1 MCEFAFCDWRLYHF
15 ALFYTATGDINDP
28 NKLKAAASAVNQKS
42 NGESKNTESPETEN
56 QSDLTPAQAS
66 EKTSQNNSS
75 EEMVTESAH
84 SIKRSLDDSDISGDN
99 DSPDSKPQE
108 KRHKLDNEVSN
119 AGVSSAN
126 NGTDGK
132 AVSSTCNDTDS
143 KCTDGASMN
152 CNIPTTESSTN
163 EKSSKNLSLTENSE
177 EAVTSG
183 KDDASS
189 DPSKTSQDNDT
200 PCNMST
206 SEEVGMNTTEKDS
219 GDTNIEVPVNE
230 KEEHKGD
237 HKESPSVADTEVNK
251 ENSTSVTVQK
261 KEEEE
266 VEWADDDTYLQVRC
280 EMLVMNIML
289 KSRCFFSIFCGNEDR

>member
-42 NGESKNTESPETEN
+42 NGDLKNTEIPETEN
-56 QSDLTPAQAS
+56 QSDSTPAQAS

-84 SIKRSLDDSDISGDN
+84 SIKRSLDDSGDSGDN

-108 KRHKLDNEVSN
+108 KRYKHDNEVSN
-119 AGVSSAN
+119 EGVHAADN
-126 NGTDGK
+126 KTDENT
-132 AVSSTCNDTDS
+132 VSSTCYNDTDS
-143 KCTDGASMN
+143 KSNDGASMK

-163 EKSSKNLSLTENSE
+163 EESSQNLTSNKDTNEL
-177 EAVTSG
+177 VTSG
-183 KDDASS
+183 KVDASS
-189 DPSKTSQDNDT
+189 DLIKTSQDNDT
-200 PCNMST
+200 PCNIST
-206 SEEVGMNTTEKDS
+206 SKERGMNTTEKDS
-219 GDTNIEVPVNE
+219 EDTNMEVPVNE
-230 KEEHKGD
+230 REEHKDD

-251 ENSTSVTVQK
+251 ENSTSVTDQK

-266 VEWADDDTYLQVRC
+266 VEWADDDTYLQVCC
-280 EMLVMNIML
+280 EILVINIL
-289 KSRCFFSIFCGNEDR
+289 LNIWYY